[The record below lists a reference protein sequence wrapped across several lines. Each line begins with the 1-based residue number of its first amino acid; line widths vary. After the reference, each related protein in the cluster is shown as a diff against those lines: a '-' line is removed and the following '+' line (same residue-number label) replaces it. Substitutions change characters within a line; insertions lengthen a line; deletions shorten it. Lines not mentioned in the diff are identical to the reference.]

1 MLSKRWALLKEEF
14 GSYSKVE
21 RLFILAA
28 MICGFLICAEY
39 STIRPAANSL
49 FLHTFSVKVLPY
61 AWIAM
66 VPLNFL
72 LVTLYSAL
80 LPKWGPRKVFFTTT
94 LLIAGG
100 NITFGILIPLF
111 PKLSFALYIWKEIY
125 ILLMFQQLW
134 SLIHA
139 TVNLKRARYLYGV
152 IFGVGGLGSVFGST
166 LPTFFA
172 VSIGS
177 ESLLFLSLPIYALL
191 LFFYLKAARYCD
203 ADRLSNSLEPPTRG
217 GLSHGIK
224 LIASSRFLIFI
235 LLLVVFMQ
243 LTSTIVDFQFS
254 DYLQSHVPEKDLRT
268 AYAGKIMGLIHT
280 LTVAL
285 QFMGSYFLIRFMG
298 LRNTHFSIPIIL
310 GACAL
315 SFAFV
320 PAFALLT
327 LSFVAVKTLD
337 FSLFGVLKEMLYIP
351 LSTDEK
357 FRAKA
362 VIDIFAFRSSKAV
375 ASLGILGLQL
385 ILPNIHPV
393 LTWILVVLTFLWCIS
408 IAYGMRHYQT
418 LMQVEARS

>member
-1 MLSKRWALLKEEF
+1 MLSKRWALFKEEF
-14 GSYSKVE
+14 GSYSKIE
-21 RLFILAA
+21 RLFIFAA

-49 FLHTFSVKVLPY
+49 FLHTFTARALPY
-61 AWIAM
+61 AWIAT

-72 LVTLYSAL
+72 LVSLYSAL
-80 LPKWGPRKVFFTTT
+80 LPKWGPRRVFFTTIV
-94 LLIAGG
+94 LIAGG
-100 NITFGILIPLF
+100 NFAFATLLPIF
-111 PKLSFALYIWKEIY
+111 PTLSFPFYVWKEVY

-152 IFGVGGLGSVFGST
+152 IFGIGGIGSICGST

-172 VSIGS
+172 VSMGS
-177 ESLLFLSLPIYALL
+177 ESMLFFSLPIYALL
-191 LFFYLKAARYCD
+191 LFFYLRAARYCG
-203 ADRLSNSLEPPTRG
+203 ADHLAASLERPKRG

-254 DYLQSHVPEKDLRT
+254 DYLESRIPETDLRT
-268 AYAGKIMGLIHT
+268 AFAGKVMGMIHT
-280 LTVAL
+280 ITVAL
-285 QFMGSYFLIRFMG
+285 QFIGSYFLIRFIG
-298 LRNTHFSIPIIL
+298 LKNTHFSIPVIL

-337 FSLFGVLKEMLYIP
+337 FSLFGVVKEMLYIP

-362 VIDIFAFRSSKAV
+362 VIDIFAYRSSKAV
-375 ASLGILGLQL
+375 ASLAILGLQL
-385 ILPNIHPV
+385 VLPDVHPL
-393 LTWILVVLTFLWCIS
+393 LTWTLIGLTFLWGIS
-408 IAYGMRHYQT
+408 IAFGMRHYQT